1 MVTKSL
7 IGIASVFLWLVV
19 FLPGLT
25 ISSMPYRAALQQ
37 SITFENLFMTL
48 LTYTVTNV
56 AILCCIA
63 GMIGAMTRDMYER
76 VTERRADKSSA
87 RAKKSAGLVIAG
99 VLRSFLIYILF
110 LSGVYLATNAP
121 FENTTPQQYVRV
133 AGLISVFAFLVGYDP
148 KLFTKI
154 VDSFASTV
162 PQSRDKRS

>member
-1 MVTKSL
+1 ML
-7 IGIASVFLWLVV
+7 LWLVV

-25 ISSMPYRAALQQ
+25 ISSMPYRTALQQ
-37 SITFENLFMTL
+37 SITLENLFMTL
-48 LTYTVTNV
+48 VTYTVTNV

-63 GMIGAMTRDMYER
+63 GVIGAMTKDMYEI
-76 VTERRADKSSA
+76 VTTRHVDKNSG
-87 RAKKSAGLVIAG
+87 RIKKSTGLVLAG

-154 VDSFASTV
+154 VDSFASSV
-162 PQSRDKRS
+162 PSSTREKKS